1 WPLTHSLGSV
11 CLCFSSWRHQLPL
24 RRRGGLGHP
33 KPLTPADGFTVVSLR
48 ESNFVLQRPFNEASG
63 TRYSFDGTVR
73 ELWVLS
79 SDKPHDRQSHT
90 SPRTEIRMAGYDYSS
105 GLWQFEAYGYVPS
118 GTTGVSIMQVFDAG
132 ETATTLMLHVYDGA
146 LRYYDRQIVED
157 AI

>member
-1 WPLTHSLGSV
+1 MAPHAL
-11 CLCFSSWRHQLPL
+11 SWISLPL
-24 RRRGGLGHP
+24 LLFLASSTSVAAARGAWAPKTADPRR
-33 KPLTPADGFTVVSLR
+33 
-48 ESNFVLQRPFNEASG
+48 
-63 TRYSFDGTVR
+63 
-73 ELWVLS
+73 WVHG
-79 SDKPHDRQSHT
+79 DKPHDRQSHT